1 MDISEIFWSAS
12 VEDIIRGY
20 IFDGEKYICLICGK
34 TFEKGIIY
42 KEEEIYYEAE
52 KYTKVH
58 LMKQHGSMFN
68 YLINMNKKFTGLSEV
83 QKEVLMLF
91 EEGLSDKEISEKTG
105 TTSSTI
111 RNHRFK
117 LKEREKQS
125 KIFLALMELLKENSL
140 KEKEE
145 SREMLVD
152 MHKTATTVDD
162 RYNITEEEKIKTIEA
177 HFDESG
183 KLRNF
188 PAKEKKKIITLQHI
202 LKNFTLGRRYTEKE
216 LNIILKRIFD
226 DYVTLRRALIEYGFM
241 DRNKDC
247 SYYWIKE

>member
-1 MDISEIFWSAS
+1 MDISEIFWSAD
-12 VEDIIRGY
+12 VKDIIRGY
-20 IFDGEKYICLICGK
+20 VYDGEKYTCLICGK
-34 TFEKGIIY
+34 AFEKGIIY
-42 KEEEIYYEAE
+42 KEEETYYEAE

-58 LMKQHGSMFN
+58 LKKQHGSMFN

-125 KIFLALMELLKENSL
+125 KIFLALMELLKDNSF

-145 SREMLVD
+145 KEMLLD

-177 HFDESG
+177 HFDDSG

-202 LKNFTLGRRYTEKE
+202 LKNFTLGRKYTEKE

>member
-1 MDISEIFWSAS
+1 MDISEIFWSAD
-12 VEDIIRGY
+12 VKDIIRGY
-20 IFDGEKYICLICGK
+20 VYDGEKYTCLICGK
-34 TFEKGIIY
+34 AFEKGIIY

-52 KYTKVH
+52 KYMKVH
-58 LMKQHGSMFN
+58 LKKQHGSMFN

-83 QKEVLMLF
+83 QKEVLTLF
-91 EEGLSDKEISEKTG
+91 EAGLSDKEISEKMG
-105 TTSSTI
+105 TTPSTI

-117 LKEREKQS
+117 LKERERQS
-125 KIFLALMELLKENSL
+125 KIFLALMELLKDNSF

-145 SREMLVD
+145 KEMLLD

-177 HFDESG
+177 HFDDSG

-202 LKNFTLGRRYTEKE
+202 LKNFTIGRKYTEKE